1 LPGGELGWT
10 AVVVS
15 RVNLWL
21 PVVLW
26 AGLIFTLSAVP
37 SLDTGLGTW
46 DLAVRKL
53 AHLAEYAV
61 LGGLLQRALGREP
74 LALLLGSA
82 YAATD
87 EIHQTFVA
95 GRQGSPLDWLLDT
108 AGVAAGVLLYARWAA
123 SRA

>member
-26 AGLIFTLSAVP
+26 AGIIFTLSAVP